1 MEEMGISLAN
11 QIGCGLAVAGAGL
24 AVGLGCS
31 GSGKGIGIASQA
43 VGGVLSEKPDLFG
56 RLLVLLAL
64 PGTQGFYGFIT
75 ALMIFMR
82 VGLFNGYVSSNI
94 TSGVALFVLGFGVGL
109 ALYFSAMWQGEASA
123 ASIALVARRP
133 EAFGRSIILPAMVET
148 YAVVAL
154 LVAILAIGALAV
166 LPSPAN
172 TVVMT
177 DAAREALQQLPS
189 WK

>member
-1 MEEMGISLAN
+1 MEHALAIE
-11 QIGCGLAVAGAGL
+11 IGRGLAIAGAGL

-75 ALMIFMR
+75 AILIFVRSGLITGQMIITPGT
-82 VGLFNGYVSSNI
+82 GL
-94 TSGVALFVLGFGVGL
+94 ALFVLGFGVGL
-109 ALYFSAMWQGEASA
+109 ALYFSAQWQGEASA
-123 ASIALVARRP
+123 ASISLVARRP
-133 EAFGRSIILPAMVET
+133 EAFGRSVILPAMVET

-154 LVAILAIGALAV
+154 LVAILAINWLTASNDVTAFVRG
-166 LPSPAN
+166 
-172 TVVMT
+172 
-177 DAAREALQQLPS
+177 Q
-189 WK
+189 

>member
-1 MEEMGISLAN
+1 MDHQLAIE
-11 QIGCGLAVAGAGL
+11 IGRGLAIAGAGL

-31 GSGKGIGIASQA
+31 GSAKGIGIASKA

-75 ALMIFMR
+75 AILIFVR
-82 VGLFNGYVSSNI
+82 SGLI
-94 TSGVALFVLGFGVGL
+94 TGEMVCTPGTGLALFVLGLGVGL
-109 ALYFSAMWQGEASA
+109 ALFFSATWQGEASA

-154 LVAILAIGALAV
+154 LVAILAINWLTAENAV
-166 LPSPAN
+166 TAFI
-172 TVVMT
+172 
-177 DAAREALQQLPS
+177 R
-189 WK
+189 